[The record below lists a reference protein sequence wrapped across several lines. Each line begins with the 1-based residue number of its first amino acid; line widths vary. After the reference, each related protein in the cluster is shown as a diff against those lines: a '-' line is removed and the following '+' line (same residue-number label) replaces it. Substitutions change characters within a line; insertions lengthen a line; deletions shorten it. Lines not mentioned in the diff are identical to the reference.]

1 MNFTCS
7 QEEGLAELENRSRW
21 LIWEVPPGNLGKTQ
35 LVYKEWSTSYVIQIW
50 PIQEMLSQFLEL
62 VGVEVV
68 YVGKA
73 KEMLGKWEEMIQR
86 NNF

>member
-1 MNFTCS
+1 
-7 QEEGLAELENRSRW
+7 
-21 LIWEVPPGNLGKTQ
+21 
-35 LVYKEWSTSYVIQIW
+35 
-50 PIQEMLSQFLEL
+50 MLSQFLEL